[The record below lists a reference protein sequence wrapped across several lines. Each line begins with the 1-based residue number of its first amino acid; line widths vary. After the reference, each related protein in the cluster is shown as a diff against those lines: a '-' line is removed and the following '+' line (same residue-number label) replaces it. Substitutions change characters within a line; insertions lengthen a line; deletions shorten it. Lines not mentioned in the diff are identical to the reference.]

1 MPIIKRVRP
10 SGRFSLL
17 SSDVVTQHVLQ
28 LKRDVTMTVNASH
41 ERRDGIDGIV
51 SFMFEF
57 HSDCFLE
64 ADADLIESHERREPP
79 DPIDVFHGDG
89 FATPQDCCVV
99 LPCGRPVRITARA
112 DEWHAGDAVFS
123 VFGHEFVRI
132 KSPKPLKVYAVDKLC
147 PGPGPVRFSDL
158 KRQLQRKV
166 MG

>member
-1 MPIIKRVRP
+1 
-10 SGRFSLL
+10 
-17 SSDVVTQHVLQ
+17 
-28 LKRDVTMTVNASH
+28 MTVNASH

-57 HSDCFLE
+57 HSDC
-64 ADADLIESHERREPP
+64 
-79 DPIDVFHGDG
+79 
-89 FATPQDCCVV
+89 CVV
-99 LPCGRPVRITARA
+99 LPCGSPVRITARA

-132 KSPKPLKVYAVDKLC
+132 QSPKPLKVYAADKLC

-166 MG
+166 IG

>member
-17 SSDVVTQHVLQ
+17 YSDVVTQHVLQ

-57 HSDCFLE
+57 HSDCF
-64 ADADLIESHERREPP
+64 
-79 DPIDVFHGDG
+79 
-89 FATPQDCCVV
+89 VV
-99 LPCGRPVRITARA
+99 LPCGSPVRITARA

-132 KSPKPLKVYAVDKLC
+132 QSPKPLKVYAVDKLC

-158 KRQLQRKV
+158 KRQLQCKV
-166 MG
+166 IG